1 MLVIEGVRIAWR
13 ELGRLPALSR
23 IGVGLAVVAVALDLA
38 LNLSPASSA
47 HAGHQMTMAMPMPM
61 HHEGHLLALVAMALV
76 LAGVVIDGVR
86 RHRPDKEESHAHR

>member
-1 MLVIEGVRIAWR
+1 MLVIEGVRIASR

-23 IGVGLAVVAVALDLA
+23 IGIGLAVVAVALDLA
-38 LNLSPASSA
+38 LNLSPTSSA
-47 HAGHQMTMAMPMPM
+47 HAGHQMTMAMPM

-76 LAGVVIDGVR
+76 LAGVLIDGVR